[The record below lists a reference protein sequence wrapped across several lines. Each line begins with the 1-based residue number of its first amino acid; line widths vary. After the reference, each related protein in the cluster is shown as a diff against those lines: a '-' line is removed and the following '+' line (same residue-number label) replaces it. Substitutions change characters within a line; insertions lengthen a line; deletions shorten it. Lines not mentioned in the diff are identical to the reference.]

1 LDLLQYRD
9 QGAALQE
16 ELRAFVKVQETKIE
30 RYTEELYKE
39 LLRTDSVVKERQ
51 ALKMEVARMRGYMK
65 KYESLVIVITF
76 PYNPGT

>member
-1 LDLLQYRD
+1 MDLLQYRD

-16 ELRAFVKVQETKIE
+16 ELRAFVKVQEAKIE
-30 RYTEELYKE
+30 KYTEELYKE

-65 KYESLVIVITF
+65 KYAACISTAIKSYE
-76 PYNPGT
+76 